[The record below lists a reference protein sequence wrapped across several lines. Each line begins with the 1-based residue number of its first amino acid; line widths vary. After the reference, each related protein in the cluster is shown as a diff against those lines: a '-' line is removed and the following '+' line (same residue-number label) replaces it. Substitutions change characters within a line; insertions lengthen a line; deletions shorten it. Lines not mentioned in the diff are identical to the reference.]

1 MSNCTWTRYMFHLSR
16 KENNKMKQAIQWLGI
31 IAGAIAG
38 NLVFLFAIGLAGL
51 SDGQDDTASQFA
63 G

>member
-1 MSNCTWTRYMFHLSR
+1 
-16 KENNKMKQAIQWLGI
+16 MKLFMQWLGI

-38 NLVFLFAIGLAGL
+38 NLMFLFVIGIIGL

-63 G
+63 GWVLSNINRFIMTR